1 MPTTY
6 TPDAGN
12 NPATITLPSDLDTKT
27 AESVNAA
34 FRALAD
40 KSAFLNAATAKIAV
54 ANTFTEGQIINPPD
68 EDDLILSCTRTPGT
82 TPSGNKWTPAFRFN
96 LGGGYSLRMFVG
108 SSPGVGRMA
117 WTINAVWNIDDQLW
131 ELEDSGETASALV
144 WRAADFSVYYVDAE
158 TDPFASWASVP
169 SVGSTAAVRA
179 LGEFRYAQPKSRTR
193 TIPVS
198 TASGADIGF
207 SGADGS
213 VSPNTL
219 DNHSYIRFPLRVA
232 PGDTLTKVNVL
243 HHISVSATETF
254 AVTRRRPTW
263 DVGDPVVPS
272 EDVLASV
279 VSDSAT
285 GDHITSITVS
295 ATVDKYDELCLR
307 WTPSALLS
315 NNLHAINIEFA
326 DVGPSKY

>member
-1 MPTTY
+1 MSTTY

-12 NPATITLPSDLDTKT
+12 NPATITLPSDLDAKT

-40 KSAFLNAATAKIAV
+40 RGAFLNAATAKLAGG
-54 ANTFTEGQIINPPD
+54 NTFTANQTVVPPSESD
-68 EDDLILSCTRTPGT
+68 TVLYCSRVPGT
-82 TPSGNKWTPAFRFN
+82 TPSGNNWTPVFRFN
-96 LGGGYSLRMFVG
+96 IESDYSLRFYVG
-108 SSPGVGRMA
+108 SENGVGRWA
-117 WTINAVWNIDDQLW
+117 WVINAIWNVDDQMW
-131 ELEDSGETASALV
+131 ELEKDSATAAALV
-144 WRAADFSVYYVDAE
+144 WRSADFSVYYVDAE
-158 TDPFASWASVP
+158 ADPFASWASLP

-179 LGEFRYAQPKSRTR
+179 LGEFKYVQPKARTR
-193 TIPVS
+193 TVPVS
-198 TASGADIGF
+198 SASGGLMFFDGD
-207 SGADGS
+207 DGS
-213 VSPNTL
+213 VSPATI
-219 DNHSYIRFPLRVA
+219 DDHSYIRFPLRVA

-279 VSDSAT
+279 VSDSGT

-307 WTPSALLS
+307 WTPSALLA

-326 DVGPSKY
+326 DVGPSKI